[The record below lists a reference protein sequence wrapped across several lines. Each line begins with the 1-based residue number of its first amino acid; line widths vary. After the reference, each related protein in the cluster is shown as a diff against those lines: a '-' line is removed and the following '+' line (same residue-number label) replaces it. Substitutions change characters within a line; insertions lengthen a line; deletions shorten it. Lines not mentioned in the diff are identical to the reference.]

1 MKKQLV
7 FIVFILFTLSTS
19 VKAQKW
25 GGGIDAKRFDINYI
39 FKYTT
44 SELKILKT
52 PDWNKLSSVTEVD
65 DFKSISSPI
74 TRGAGLGIPIRMR
87 VSEHTDLRF
96 SPGVLFST
104 YKVNYEFKGPEIPTQ
119 FKEFNTSIAEFPL
132 GLRLKS
138 DRLNNVR
145 AFMMGGLKYSFDWSS
160 SKKNNNDDNVGVN
173 KNLLYKRNFLSY
185 EAGLGMEIYFEYF
198 KLSPEFKMSYSLND
212 MIKREGNAF
221 DRPLERAKLRQFTF
235 TLYIE

>member
-1 MKKQLV
+1 MKKQLI
-7 FIVFILFTLSTS
+7 FIIFILFTLSNA
-19 VKAQKW
+19 KAQKW

-39 FKYTT
+39 FKYTS

-52 PDWNKLSSVTEVD
+52 PNWDNLSATTEVP
-65 DFKSISSPI
+65 DFKSISSPVSS
-74 TRGAGLGIPIRMR
+74 GAGLGIPIRMR
-87 VSEHTDLRF
+87 ISEHTDLRF

-104 YKVNYEFKGPEIPTQ
+104 YKVNYTFKDPDIPTE
-119 FKEFNTSIAEFPL
+119 FKEFNTSVAEFPL

-160 SKKNNNDDNVGVN
+160 SKKNTNVDNVGIN
-173 KNLLYKRNFLSY
+173 KNLLYKKNFLSY

-198 KLSPEFKMSYSLND
+198 KLSPEFKLSYSLND

-221 DRPLERAKLRQFTF
+221 DLPLERAKLRQFTF

>member
-1 MKKQLV
+1 MQKKQLTLI
-7 FIVFILFTLSTS
+7 IVILFTLSN

-52 PDWNKLSSVTEVD
+52 PNWDKLSPITEVS
-65 DFKSISSPI
+65 DFKSISSPVSG
-74 TRGAGLGIPIRMR
+74 GAGLGIPIRMR
-87 VSEHTDLRF
+87 ISEHTDLRF

-104 YKVNYEFKGPEIPTQ
+104 YKMNYEFKDPEVETQ

-132 GLRLKS
+132 GIRLKS

-160 SKKNNNDDNVGVN
+160 SKKNDNADNVGVN
-173 KNLLYKRNFLSY
+173 KNLLYKKNFLSY

-198 KLSPEFKMSYSLND
+198 KLSPEFKLSYSIND

-221 DRPLERAKLRQFTF
+221 DQPIERAKLRQFTF

>member
-1 MKKQLV
+1 MKKQLTLI
-7 FIVFILFTLSTS
+7 IVILFTLSN

-52 PDWNKLSSVTEVD
+52 PNWDKLSPITEVS
-65 DFKSISSPI
+65 DFKSISSPVSG
-74 TRGAGLGIPIRMR
+74 GAGLGIPIRMR
-87 VSEHTDLRF
+87 ISEHTDLRF

-104 YKVNYEFKGPEIPTQ
+104 YKMNYEFKDPEVETQ

-132 GLRLKS
+132 GIRLKS

-160 SKKNNNDDNVGVN
+160 SKKNDNADNVGVN
-173 KNLLYKRNFLSY
+173 KNLLYKKNFLSY

-198 KLSPEFKMSYSLND
+198 KLSPEFKLSYSIND

-221 DRPLERAKLRQFTF
+221 DQPIERAKLRQFTF

>member
-1 MKKQLV
+1 MKKQLT
-7 FIVFILFTLSTS
+7 FIVFILFTLSSS

-39 FKYTT
+39 FKYVS

-52 PDWNKLSSVTEVD
+52 PDWDKLSAETDVQ
-65 DFKSISSPI
+65 DFKSISAPV
-74 TRGAGLGIPIRMR
+74 TGGAGLGIPIRMR
-87 VSEHTDLRF
+87 VSEHVDLRF

-104 YKVNYEFKGPEIPTQ
+104 YKVNYAFKDPDLADEL
-119 FKEFNTSIAEFPL
+119 KEFNTSIAEFPL

-160 SKKNNNDDNVGVN
+160 SKKKNNDDNVGIN
-173 KNLLYKRNFLSY
+173 KNLLYKKNFLSY

-198 KLSPEFKMSYSLND
+198 KLSPEFKMSYSIND
-212 MIKREGNAF
+212 MIRREGNAF

>member
-1 MKKQLV
+1 MKKHII
-7 FIVFILFTLSTS
+7 FIAFTLFTLSNAN
-19 VKAQKW
+19 AQKW

-39 FKYTT
+39 FKYVS

-52 PDWNKLSSVTEVD
+52 PDWDKLSLETEVQ
-65 DFKSISSPI
+65 DFKSISSPVSS
-74 TRGAGLGIPIRMR
+74 GAGLGIPIRMR
-87 VSEHTDLRF
+87 ISEHTDLRF

-104 YKVNYEFKGPEIPTQ
+104 YKVNYTFKDPDIPTQ

-138 DRLNNVR
+138 DRLNNFR

-160 SKKNNNDDNVGVN
+160 SKKNNNIDNVGIN
-173 KNLLYKRNFLSY
+173 KNLLYKKNFLSY

-198 KLSPEFKMSYSLND
+198 KLSPEFKLSYSLND